1 MCGDVNVVRKNFF
14 GELCY
19 CEFHNL
25 FHLSFANILI
35 ELTHRELMAF
45 HLVVKE
51 IDIEYWSN
59 LCINKKHKRKYP
71 IKTSQ
76 QNLVLIFDL
85 NELYALR
92 ELVLIGSSNCKES
105 ISPLDFGLPISLN

>member
-1 MCGDVNVVRKNFF
+1 MCGNVNVVRKNFF

-19 CEFHNL
+19 CKSHSL

-35 ELTHRELMAF
+35 ELTHEELMAF

-59 LCINKKHKRKYP
+59 LSINNNHKRKYP
-71 IKTSQ
+71 INTSQ

-92 ELVLIGSSNCKES
+92 ELVLIGSSNCKEC
-105 ISPLDFGLPISLN
+105 ISPVDIGLPISLN

>member
-76 QNLVLIFDL
+76 QNLVLLFDL